1 MRIDGNYFELFG
13 LQASFDVDTE
23 LLKQR
28 YREFQKLTHPDKFVN
43 SPESQR
49 VNALRQAGYI
59 NDAYQTLVS
68 PIARAKYLLKLRGRD
83 LANDTS
89 TIADTAFL
97 MEQME
102 LREAL
107 ADARHTKNPRQDIQ
121 ALVKTIQHRIDLI
134 EAQLRLDFAQSET
147 VDLSPLAISVKK
159 YQFFV
164 KLREE
169 ALDLELDLEA

>member
-1 MRIDGNYFELFG
+1 MQIAGNYFELFG
-13 LQASFDVDTE
+13 FEAKFDVDTE

-43 SPESQR
+43 SSESQR
-49 VNALRQAGYI
+49 ITALRQAGYI
-59 NDAYQTLVS
+59 NDAYQTLLS
-68 PIARAKYLLKLRGRD
+68 SIARAKYLLKLRGRD

-89 TIADTAFL
+89 TIADASFL

-107 ADARHTKNPRQDIQ
+107 ADVRQAKDPRRELQ
-121 ALVKTIQHRIDLI
+121 ASLSTIQRRIDEI
-134 EAQLRLDFAQSET
+134 EAQLRHDFAQN
-147 VDLSPLAISVKK
+147 DAARLSQLATTVKK